1 MTLFIDDYSDAERE
15 RGMMVGSLIGRYS
28 ITKIVGLMMMMMMM
42 FVVAESKRSV
52 PILNENRSFD
62 LSEVTSIIAVG
73 LNYPDHAHQV
83 ANATPTSPIIFMK
96 NRNALTVHESDV
108 IVPLCSS
115 NPDYEAELGVIIK
128 DTFRDSSEENALEH
142 VLGYTVVNDISGRC
156 WQKNWNEACV

>member
-1 MTLFIDDYSDAERE
+1 MCDRVRERE
-15 RGMMVGSLIGRYS
+15 RGMMNGRLIGRYS
-28 ITKIVGLMMMMMMM
+28 IAKIVGLMMMMM
-42 FVVAESKRSV
+42 FVVAESKGSV

-62 LSEVTSIIAVG
+62 LSEVPAIIAVG

-156 WQKNWNEACV
+156 WQKNWNEAYV